1 MSAWKVVVTARSFAE
16 TAVGWEALE
25 GMGASVVRAVP
36 VPGTSSPDLASLL
49 ADADAAIVGTERV
62 DAAALAPASRLK
74 IVVKAGAGVDNIDL
88 EAAKTAGVTIGS
100 VPGANA
106 GAVADYAVA
115 LMLAAGRRLC
125 EVDRSVRRGEWSRF
139 LGVDLFGATVGVA
152 GLGNVGRAVCERLRG
167 FSPTLLGTD
176 VVVDEGWARQADVKI
191 TSMDEIVE
199 RSDFI
204 SLHLP
209 LTDETRGLIGHD
221 AIARLKPSAVIV
233 NTARGGLIDADALY
247 DALVEHRI
255 AAAALDV
262 FPSEPL
268 HDDRFRE
275 LENVVLSSHNASY
288 SNDGIDRTV
297 LGAVRQVEAMYREEV
312 ATGGRDESVPRPG
325 VSGR

>member
-1 MSAWKVVVTARSFAE
+1 MTSQTSAWKVVVTARSFAE
-16 TAVGWEALE
+16 TTVGWEALD
-25 GMGASVVRAVP
+25 GMGAAVVRAVP
-36 VPGTSSPDLASLL
+36 VSGAPSPDLASLL
-49 ADADAAIVGTERV
+49 ADADADAAIVGTERV
-62 DAAALAPASRLK
+62 DAAVLAAARGLK
-74 IVVKAGAGVDNIDL
+74 IVVKAGAGLDNIDL
-88 EAAKTAGVTIGS
+88 EAAKAAGVAIGS

-115 LMLAAGRRLC
+115 LMLAAARRLC

-152 GLGNVGRAVCERLRG
+152 GLGHVGQAVCERLSG

-176 VVVDEGWARQADVKI
+176 VVVDEEWARRAGVEL

-209 LTDETRGLIGHD
+209 LTEETRGLID
-221 AIARLKPSAVIV
+221 NDTIARMKPNAVIV
-233 NTARGGLIDADALY
+233 NTARGGLIDANALY
-247 DALVEHRI
+247 DALVDHRI
-255 AAAALDV
+255 AAALDV
-262 FPSEPL
+262 FPTEPL
-268 HDDRFRE
+268 QDDRFRQ

-297 LGAVRQVEAMYREEV
+297 LGAVRQVEAMYRSV
-312 ATGGRDESVPRPG
+312 AN
-325 VSGR
+325 